1 MSENWKKSRAEAEML
16 ASGEKIMK
24 EAREKASSQAPKKI
38 KEMIYSKYFPS
49 NYEIKYSDLPK
60 DLKDDDVIVTLN
72 DDGYYSENNSWDPFT
87 RLEIHR
93 YRDETDSEKEERE
106 KREFEM
112 KEELKK
118 RRYESY
124 LKLKAEF
131 EK

>member
-24 EAREKASSQAPKKI
+24 EAREKASLQAPKRI
-38 KEMIYSKYFPS
+38 AELIYSKYFPF

-60 DLKDDDVIVTLN
+60 DLKDDDVIITLH
-72 DDGYYSENNSWDPFT
+72 DDGYHSENNSWDPFT

-93 YRDETDSEKEERE
+93 YRDETDSEKEKRE

-131 EK
+131 E